1 MMIKRNLLFI
11 LCLCSLSAIA
21 QPPATYYDSAA
32 GKTCDVLK
40 TALQKIIT
48 NGHVP
53 KTYTDL
59 WTQYTITDVKP
70 RTVGTGSANVIY
82 DVYSTIPG
90 GTDPYQY
97 DPITT
102 RCGGY
107 KKEGDCFNKE
117 HSVPESWF
125 NGNHGVPGD
134 ATDYNFIFPVDG
146 YVNSHRSNY
155 PYGEVGTVT
164 WPTQN
169 GAKLGQSIFPGVS
182 GIVFE
187 PIDSFKGDLAR
198 AFLYFVTR
206 YQDSLPSWGTNPDAS
221 QAFDT
226 NLFPGIK
233 VPFLKM
239 MIKWHNLDP
248 VSQKEIDRN
257 NGTFIY
263 QGNRNPFIDH
273 PEYVDLVWNSSCS
286 GLAALPVSIVYFT
299 GKLNAG
305 RVVLNWVSTHEIN
318 LQEYMIERS
327 DENGNF
333 HSIATVK
340 PIGLERYSYTD
351 ITDVVQGSKYQYRL
365 KAIDI
370 NGKYSYS
377 EIAQI
382 TVPKK
387 ELIKVYPNPANT
399 SLEIHLNN
407 VQTST
412 SLQLIDPLGRV
423 VLQKTAPVN
432 NGSVILPVNKITN
445 GTYYLKVLVGNNL
458 ETSTIRIAH

>member
-1 MMIKRNLLFI
+1 MKRSVLYV
-11 LCLCSLSAIA
+11 LCLWTFNAIA
-21 QPPATYYDSAA
+21 QPPAIYYDSAA
-32 GKTCDVLK
+32 GKTCAALK
-40 TALQKIIT
+40 TALKNITT
-48 NGHVP
+48 NGHTP
-53 KTYTDL
+53 KTYVDL
-59 WTQYTITDVKP
+59 WTQYTITDIKP

-82 DVYSTIPG
+82 DPYSTIPG
-90 GTDPYQY
+90 GTDPYQF
-97 DPITT
+97 DPVSN

-117 HSVPESWF
+117 HSIPLSWF
-125 NGNHGVPGD
+125 NGITANPGQS
-134 ATDYNFIFPVDG
+134 TDYNFIFPVDG

-155 PYGEVGTVT
+155 PYGEVATAT
-164 WPTQN
+164 WTTQN
-169 GAKLGQSIFPGVS
+169 GGKLGQSVFPGVS
-182 GIVFE
+182 GMVFE

-206 YQDSLPSWGTNPDAS
+206 YQDSLPSWGNYPDAIP
-221 QAFDT
+221 AFDT
-226 NLFPGIK
+226 NTFPSIK
-233 VPFLKM
+233 VPYLKM
-239 MIKWHNLDP
+239 MIKWHNIDP

-273 PEYVDLVWNSSCS
+273 PEYVNLVWNSSCA
-286 GLAALPVSIVYFT
+286 GLAALPVEIIYFT

-305 RVVLNWVSTHEIN
+305 RVVLNWMSTHEIN
-318 LQEYMIERS
+318 LKEYVLERS
-327 DENGNF
+327 EENGDF
-333 HSIATVK
+333 QTVATIK
-340 PIGLERYSYTD
+340 AQGLEHYSFTD
-351 ITDVVQGSKYQYRL
+351 ISDLVQGSKYQYRL

-387 ELIKVYPNPANT
+387 ELIKVYPNPANS
-399 SLEIHLNN
+399 SLEIHLNS

-423 VLQKTAPVN
+423 VIQKVVPVN
-432 NGSVILPVNKITN
+432 NGALILPVNSIVN
-445 GTYYLKVLVGNNL
+445 GTYYLKILVGNNV